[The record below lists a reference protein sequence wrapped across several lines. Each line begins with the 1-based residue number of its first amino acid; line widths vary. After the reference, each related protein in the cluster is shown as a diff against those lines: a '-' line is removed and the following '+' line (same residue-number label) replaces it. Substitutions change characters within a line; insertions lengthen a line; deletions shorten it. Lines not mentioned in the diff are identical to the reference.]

1 MIEQA
6 IGNLSGIFWIFL
18 LVIPLLLLKALLQN
32 PKVKGRIGERAVRSV
47 IGKDLDEETYIEFHD
62 LIIPSRS
69 GTTQIDHIY
78 VSVFGIFVIETK
90 NYTGWIFGSEKQSK
104 WTQVVYK
111 QKHYFQNPLRQ
122 NYAHI
127 KALSELLQLPEE
139 KFHSMVVFLGD
150 CELKTQMPPNIC
162 RIRQAASY
170 IRYQTFSD
178 DLIAAAGNRSGNC
191 RAVFKRIPSRRR
203 KTAGAYRTPAGT
215 PSAIT

>member
-1 MIEQA
+1 MIEQV

-18 LVIPLLLLKALLQN
+18 LVIPLLFLKAFLQN

-78 VSVFGIFVIETK
+78 VSIFGIFVIETK
-90 NYTGWIFGSEKQSK
+90 NYTGWIFGNEKQSK

-150 CELKTQMPPNIC
+150 CELKTQMPPNVC

-170 IRYQTFSD
+170 IRRFQTT
-178 DLIAAAGNRSGNC
+178 LLLPQEIEA
-191 RAVFKRIPSRRR
+191 
-203 KTAGAYRTPAGT
+203 
-215 PSAIT
+215 AITVLSSNEYQADGEKLRAHTERLKERHQR

>member
-18 LVIPLLLLKALLQN
+18 LVIPLLFLKAFLQN

-78 VSVFGIFVIETK
+78 VSIFGIFVIETK

-150 CELKTQMPPNIC
+150 CELKTQMPPNVC

-170 IRYQTFSD
+170 IRRFQTTLLLPQEIEAAIAVLSSNEYQAD
-178 DLIAAAGNRSGNC
+178 GEKL
-191 RAVFKRIPSRRR
+191 RAHTERLKERHPR
-203 KTAGAYRTPAGT
+203 
-215 PSAIT
+215 

>member
-18 LVIPLLLLKALLQN
+18 LVIPLLFLKAFLQN

-78 VSVFGIFVIETK
+78 VSAFGIFVIETK
-90 NYTGWIFGSEKQSK
+90 NYTGWIFGNEKQSK

-150 CELKTQMPPNIC
+150 CELKTQMPPNVC

-170 IRYQTFSD
+170 IRRFQTTLLLPQEIEAAIAVLSSNEYQAD
-178 DLIAAAGNRSGNC
+178 GEKL
-191 RAVFKRIPSRRR
+191 RAHTERLKERHQR
-203 KTAGAYRTPAGT
+203 
-215 PSAIT
+215 

>member
-127 KALSELLQLPEE
+127 KALSELLKLPEE

-150 CELKTQMPPNIC
+150 CELKTQMPPNVC

-170 IRYQTFSD
+170 IRRFQRPY
-178 DLIAAAGNRSGNC
+178 C
-191 RAVFKRIPSRRR
+191 CHR
-203 KTAGAYRTPAGT
+203 K
-215 PSAIT
+215 

>member
-18 LVIPLLLLKALLQN
+18 LVIPLLFLKAFLQN

-150 CELKTQMPPNIC
+150 CELKTQMPPNVC

-170 IRYQTFSD
+170 IRRFQTTLLLPQEIEAATAVLSSNEYQADGEKLQAHTER
-178 DLIAAAGNRSGNC
+178 LQERHQ
-191 RAVFKRIPSRRR
+191 R
-203 KTAGAYRTPAGT
+203 
-215 PSAIT
+215 

>member
-32 PKVKGRIGERAVRSV
+32 PKVKGRIGERGVRSV

-150 CELKTQMPPNIC
+150 CELKTQMPSNVC

-170 IRYQTFSD
+170 IRRFQTTLLLPQEIEAATAVLSSNEYQADGEKLQAHTER
-178 DLIAAAGNRSGNC
+178 LQERHQ
-191 RAVFKRIPSRRR
+191 R
-203 KTAGAYRTPAGT
+203 
-215 PSAIT
+215 